1 MSNKQTDSEKCMV
14 IFQPSG
20 RRGYVEKGKTLKE
33 ASVALGVD
41 IEGICGEKAICGKCK
56 VRVEEGIF
64 EKYGIESSRDHLS
77 PIGPSER
84 KFFSLQQ
91 ERAGY
96 RLACQAH
103 VLDSIV
109 VFVPEESR
117 MGKQVVR
124 KAAKE
129 IKIDL
134 KPAVK
139 KYCVTMAP
147 ATLEDTRGDWERLET
162 ELEKTHGLKDLTID
176 YQVLVTLQEVVRLGE
191 WKVTVSVWKD
201 REVIKVEP
209 GEVKKAYGL
218 AVDIGTTTVAGYL
231 CDLTDGRLVA
241 TASMMNPQVVYG
253 EDVMSRISY
262 TITHPEGLEQMNRA
276 ILDGLNGIVEEAAA
290 LAGIKRTD
298 IVDMTIVGNTCM
310 HHLLLNIDPRNIGR
324 SPFPPAL
331 HHSIDV
337 KARDLGLKLLPE
349 APPVEA
355 GGYPSCRVA
364 CPAGISGQDFLYFIA
379 QGKFDEALEE
389 VRRAMPFPG
398 VCGRVCTH
406 PCETECERRNVDEPL
421 SIRALHRFVADHEM
435 KSGQKRCERRSRRQ
449 GKRTWRSSVLA
460 LQACPA
466 PTSLVK
472 RGYPVTV
479 FEAAPQAGGML
490 RYAIPGYRLPK
501 EVLDEEI
508 AYIEELGVE
517 IKTNQRAQ
525 SVKDLFG
532 QGYKAIFLA
541 TGAWVSEKLEG
552 FSNTAAG
559 VFDGLDFLKKINAGE
574 KIKPGNR
581 VVVVGGGNTAVDAA
595 RVAKRLGAEHVLVL
609 YRRSRSEMPA
619 IGSEA
624 DEAEQEGIAFQFL
637 AAPVGPIASNG
648 TLTGVRCIRM
658 ELGEPDESGRPTAAP
673 VEGSEFE
680 IEADNLIVAISQ
692 KADNTAFAG
701 EIEYSAAGTLSV
713 DAVTLKTN
721 VDGVFAGG
729 DAVSGPSDVIS
740 AIGAGQR
747 AATSIELYFAGIDL
761 VQGRPSPLK
770 KVEGVP
776 LEGVDKEGRK
786 GLPLL
791 EPRKRNGFAEVDQGF
806 ADQLQLAITESKRCL
821 NCAVYA
827 EKKGDEGGQV
837 RDVGIKIAPG
847 AYIHVLPIEAGFVGA
862 DNVGVLIAET
872 PYLQDSIELIID
884 IGTNG
889 ELVLGNRQKLIS
901 SSCAT
906 GPAFEGAE
914 IRYGMRAAPGAIE
927 KIVID
932 RDTKE
937 VRFKVIDQEG
947 WNTELKEVGAKGICG
962 SGIIDVVPQLFL
974 AGIIDRTGRFNKELK
989 SPRYREVNG
998 QPEFVIAWAH
1008 ETSIG
1013 QEIVICQD
1021 DVRAIQLAKG
1031 AMYAGAKIM
1040 MNALGVEKI
1049 DKVILAG
1056 AFGSY
1061 IDKVSAA
1068 LLGLFPDC
1076 DLDNIYSVGNA
1087 AGDGARMA
1095 LLNTDKRKEADEI
1108 ARQVRYLE
1116 LTLEAGF
1123 NKAFAQ
1129 AMWIPNM
1136 KDKFPHLAH
1145 LLPER

>member
-1 MSNKQTDSEKCMV
+1 MEATNTGEKSMV

-20 RRGYVEKGKTLKE
+20 RRGYVEKGRTLKE

-41 IEGICGEKAICGKCK
+41 IEGICSEKAICGKCK

-77 PIGPSER
+77 PMGPSER
-84 KFFSLQQ
+84 KFISLQQ
-91 ERAGY
+91 EQAGY

-103 VLDSIV
+103 VLDNIV
-109 VFVPEESR
+109 IFVPEESR

-124 KAAKE
+124 KTASE
-129 IKIDL
+129 IRIDL

-139 KYCVTMAP
+139 KYYVELTP
-147 ATLEDTRGDWERLET
+147 ATLEDPRGDWERLEAG
-162 ELEKTHGLKDLTID
+162 LENGHGLKGLTID

-191 WKVTVSVWKD
+191 WKVTVSVWKAG
-201 REVIKVEP
+201 EVIKVEP
-209 GEVKKAYGL
+209 GEAKKGYGL

-231 CDLTDGRLVA
+231 CDLTDGSLVA

-276 ILDGLNGIVEEAAA
+276 ILDGLNGTIEEAAA
-290 LAGIKRTD
+290 LAGIMRTD
-298 IVDMTIVGNTCM
+298 IVDMTIVANTCM
-310 HHLLLNIDPRNIGR
+310 HHLFLNIDPRNIGR

-337 KARDLGLKLLPE
+337 KA
-349 APPVEA
+349 
-355 GGYPSCRVA
+355 
-364 CPAGISGQDFLYFIA
+364 
-379 QGKFDEALEE
+379 
-389 VRRAMPFPG
+389 
-398 VCGRVCTH
+398 
-406 PCETECERRNVDEPL
+406 
-421 SIRALHRFVADHEM
+421 
-435 KSGQKRCERRSRRQ
+435 
-449 GKRTWRSSVLA
+449 
-460 LQACPA
+460 
-466 PTSLVK
+466 
-472 RGYPVTV
+472 
-479 FEAAPQAGGML
+479 
-490 RYAIPGYRLPK
+490 
-501 EVLDEEI
+501 
-508 AYIEELGVE
+508 
-517 IKTNQRAQ
+517 
-525 SVKDLFG
+525 
-532 QGYKAIFLA
+532 
-541 TGAWVSEKLEG
+541 
-552 FSNTAAG
+552 
-559 VFDGLDFLKKINAGE
+559 
-574 KIKPGNR
+574 
-581 VVVVGGGNTAVDAA
+581 
-595 RVAKRLGAEHVLVL
+595 
-609 YRRSRSEMPA
+609 
-619 IGSEA
+619 
-624 DEAEQEGIAFQFL
+624 
-637 AAPVGPIASNG
+637 
-648 TLTGVRCIRM
+648 
-658 ELGEPDESGRPTAAP
+658 
-673 VEGSEFE
+673 
-680 IEADNLIVAISQ
+680 
-692 KADNTAFAG
+692 
-701 EIEYSAAGTLSV
+701 
-713 DAVTLKTN
+713 
-721 VDGVFAGG
+721 
-729 DAVSGPSDVIS
+729 
-740 AIGAGQR
+740 
-747 AATSIELYFAGIDL
+747 
-761 VQGRPSPLK
+761 
-770 KVEGVP
+770 
-776 LEGVDKEGRK
+776 
-786 GLPLL
+786 
-791 EPRKRNGFAEVDQGF
+791 
-806 ADQLQLAITESKRCL
+806 
-821 NCAVYA
+821 
-827 EKKGDEGGQV
+827 

-872 PYLQDSIELIID
+872 PYSQESIELIID

-937 VRFKVIDQEG
+937 VRFKIINQED

-989 SPRYREVNG
+989 SPRYREAND

-1013 QEIVICQD
+1013 QDIVICQD

-1040 MNALGVEKI
+1040 MGALGVEKI

-1076 DLDNIYSVGNA
+1076 ELDNIYSVGNA

-1095 LLNTDKRKEADEI
+1095 LLNTDKRQEADEI
-1108 ARQVRYLE
+1108 ARQVQYLE
-1116 LTLEAGF
+1116 LTLEPSF

-1145 LLPER
+1145 LLPGDRKDG

>member
-1 MSNKQTDSEKCMV
+1 MENKQTDSEKCMV

-20 RRGYVEKGKTLKE
+20 RRGYVEKGSTLKE

-41 IEGICGEKAICGKCK
+41 IEGICSEKAICGKCK

-77 PIGPSER
+77 PMGSSER
-84 KFFSLQQ
+84 KFLSPEQ
-91 ERAGY
+91 EQEGF

-103 VLDSIV
+103 VLQSIV

-124 KAAKE
+124 KAANE
-129 IKIDL
+129 IRINL
-134 KPAVK
+134 KPAAK
-139 KYCVTMAP
+139 KYYVELTP
-147 ATLEDTRGDWERLET
+147 ATLEDPRGDWERLEA
-162 ELEKTHGLKDLTID
+162 ELKNAYSLNSLTID
-176 YQVLVTLQEVVRLGE
+176 YQVLITLQGMVRLGE
-191 WKVTVSVWKD
+191 WKVTVSVWHD

-209 GEVKKAYGL
+209 GEVEKAYGL

-262 TITHPEGLEQMNRA
+262 TITHADGLEQMNRV
-276 ILDGLNGIVEEAAA
+276 ILDGLNGIIEEAAM
-290 LAGIKRTD
+290 LAGISRTD
-298 IVDMTIVGNTCM
+298 IVDMTVVANTCM
-310 HHLLLNIDPRNIGR
+310 HHLFFNIDPRNIGR

-331 HHSIDV
+331 HHSMDV
-337 KARDLGLKLLPE
+337 KA
-349 APPVEA
+349 
-355 GGYPSCRVA
+355 
-364 CPAGISGQDFLYFIA
+364 
-379 QGKFDEALEE
+379 
-389 VRRAMPFPG
+389 
-398 VCGRVCTH
+398 
-406 PCETECERRNVDEPL
+406 
-421 SIRALHRFVADHEM
+421 
-435 KSGQKRCERRSRRQ
+435 
-449 GKRTWRSSVLA
+449 
-460 LQACPA
+460 
-466 PTSLVK
+466 
-472 RGYPVTV
+472 
-479 FEAAPQAGGML
+479 
-490 RYAIPGYRLPK
+490 
-501 EVLDEEI
+501 
-508 AYIEELGVE
+508 
-517 IKTNQRAQ
+517 
-525 SVKDLFG
+525 
-532 QGYKAIFLA
+532 
-541 TGAWVSEKLEG
+541 
-552 FSNTAAG
+552 
-559 VFDGLDFLKKINAGE
+559 
-574 KIKPGNR
+574 
-581 VVVVGGGNTAVDAA
+581 
-595 RVAKRLGAEHVLVL
+595 
-609 YRRSRSEMPA
+609 
-619 IGSEA
+619 
-624 DEAEQEGIAFQFL
+624 
-637 AAPVGPIASNG
+637 
-648 TLTGVRCIRM
+648 
-658 ELGEPDESGRPTAAP
+658 
-673 VEGSEFE
+673 
-680 IEADNLIVAISQ
+680 
-692 KADNTAFAG
+692 
-701 EIEYSAAGTLSV
+701 
-713 DAVTLKTN
+713 
-721 VDGVFAGG
+721 
-729 DAVSGPSDVIS
+729 
-740 AIGAGQR
+740 
-747 AATSIELYFAGIDL
+747 
-761 VQGRPSPLK
+761 
-770 KVEGVP
+770 
-776 LEGVDKEGRK
+776 
-786 GLPLL
+786 
-791 EPRKRNGFAEVDQGF
+791 
-806 ADQLQLAITESKRCL
+806 
-821 NCAVYA
+821 
-827 EKKGDEGGQV
+827 

-847 AYIHVLPIEAGFVGA
+847 AYIHALPIEAGFVGA

-872 PYLQDSIELIID
+872 PYLQESMALIID

-914 IRYGMRAAPGAIE
+914 IRHGMRAAPGAIE
-927 KIVID
+927 KIVIN

-947 WNTELKEVGAKGICG
+947 WNTELQEVKAKGICG

-974 AGIIDRTGRFNKELK
+974 AGVIDRTGRFNKELK
-989 SPRYREVNG
+989 SPRYREKNS
-998 QPEFVIAWAH
+998 QPEFVIAWAS

-1040 MNALGVEKI
+1040 MGALGVEKI

-1116 LTLEAGF
+1116 LTLEPGF

-1136 KDKFPHLAH
+1136 KDKFPHLDH
-1145 LLPER
+1145 LLPEDEQHKVKV

>member
-1 MSNKQTDSEKCMV
+1 MEAKNTGEKSMV

-20 RRGYVEKGKTLKE
+20 RRGYVEKGRTLKE

-41 IEGICGEKAICGKCK
+41 IEGICSEKAICGKCK

-77 PIGPSER
+77 PMGPSER
-84 KFFSLQQ
+84 KFISLQQ
-91 ERAGY
+91 EQAGY

-103 VLDSIV
+103 VLDNIV
-109 VFVPEESR
+109 IFVPEESR

-124 KAAKE
+124 KAASE
-129 IKIDL
+129 IRIDL

-139 KYCVTMAP
+139 KHYVELTP
-147 ATLEDTRGDWERLET
+147 ATLEDPRGDWERLEAG
-162 ELEKTHGLKDLTID
+162 LENGYGLKGLTID
-176 YQVLVTLQEVVRLGE
+176 YQVLRTLQEMVRLGE
-191 WKVTVSVWKD
+191 WKVTVSVWKAG
-201 REVIKVEP
+201 EVIKVEP
-209 GEVKKAYGL
+209 GETKKGYGL

-231 CDLTDGRLVA
+231 CDLTDGSLVA

-276 ILDGLNGIVEEAAA
+276 ILDGLNGTIEEAAA
-290 LAGIKRTD
+290 LAGIMRTD
-298 IVDMTIVGNTCM
+298 IVDMTIVANTCM
-310 HHLLLNIDPRNIGR
+310 HHLFLNIDPRNIGR

-337 KARDLGLKLLPE
+337 KA
-349 APPVEA
+349 
-355 GGYPSCRVA
+355 
-364 CPAGISGQDFLYFIA
+364 
-379 QGKFDEALEE
+379 
-389 VRRAMPFPG
+389 
-398 VCGRVCTH
+398 
-406 PCETECERRNVDEPL
+406 
-421 SIRALHRFVADHEM
+421 
-435 KSGQKRCERRSRRQ
+435 
-449 GKRTWRSSVLA
+449 
-460 LQACPA
+460 
-466 PTSLVK
+466 
-472 RGYPVTV
+472 
-479 FEAAPQAGGML
+479 
-490 RYAIPGYRLPK
+490 
-501 EVLDEEI
+501 
-508 AYIEELGVE
+508 
-517 IKTNQRAQ
+517 
-525 SVKDLFG
+525 
-532 QGYKAIFLA
+532 
-541 TGAWVSEKLEG
+541 
-552 FSNTAAG
+552 
-559 VFDGLDFLKKINAGE
+559 
-574 KIKPGNR
+574 
-581 VVVVGGGNTAVDAA
+581 
-595 RVAKRLGAEHVLVL
+595 
-609 YRRSRSEMPA
+609 
-619 IGSEA
+619 
-624 DEAEQEGIAFQFL
+624 
-637 AAPVGPIASNG
+637 
-648 TLTGVRCIRM
+648 
-658 ELGEPDESGRPTAAP
+658 
-673 VEGSEFE
+673 
-680 IEADNLIVAISQ
+680 
-692 KADNTAFAG
+692 
-701 EIEYSAAGTLSV
+701 
-713 DAVTLKTN
+713 
-721 VDGVFAGG
+721 
-729 DAVSGPSDVIS
+729 
-740 AIGAGQR
+740 
-747 AATSIELYFAGIDL
+747 
-761 VQGRPSPLK
+761 
-770 KVEGVP
+770 
-776 LEGVDKEGRK
+776 
-786 GLPLL
+786 
-791 EPRKRNGFAEVDQGF
+791 
-806 ADQLQLAITESKRCL
+806 
-821 NCAVYA
+821 
-827 EKKGDEGGQV
+827 

-872 PYLQDSIELIID
+872 PYSQESIELIID

-937 VRFKVIDQEG
+937 VRFKIINQED

-989 SPRYREVNG
+989 SPRYREAND

-1013 QEIVICQD
+1013 QDIVICQD

-1040 MNALGVEKI
+1040 MGALGVEKI

-1076 DLDNIYSVGNA
+1076 ELDNIYSVGNA

-1095 LLNTDKRKEADEI
+1095 LLNTDKRQEADEI
-1108 ARQVRYLE
+1108 ARQVQYLE
-1116 LTLEAGF
+1116 LTLEPSF

-1145 LLPER
+1145 LLPEDRKDG